1 MARVAEDAL
10 AETEAVFVKFSMGW
24 VDVIRRQR
32 KFCPVLFASQRL
44 GFFSGIE
51 ILQQSAVSC
60 KKIRA

>member
-1 MARVAEDAL
+1 
-10 AETEAVFVKFSMGW
+10 VKFSMGW